1 MKLPFKAYWDLLS
14 QHVRPQKGRFILLS
28 VLLLGSIGLRIYAPQ
43 IMRTFIDS
51 ALAGEALQ
59 TLTFT
64 AMAFIGIALIQQ
76 VIAVGV
82 TYLGENVAWT
92 ATNALRAEL
101 AWHALNL
108 DMRFHNDHTPG
119 ELIERIDGDVTEL
132 ATFFSQ
138 FALNLV
144 SNGLLLVGILTALFI
159 EDWRA
164 GLAFAVFSLATILI
178 LGRLKDIAVP
188 HQKAR
193 REAEAQLYGFIEEQ
207 LAGTEDI
214 RSSGA
219 VDYSIRELFRHQ
231 GIILTHNRK
240 AHFKRWIIE
249 NAMGLA
255 LTTGSLLAITSGY
268 WLFTAGLVTIGTVYL
283 FVHYINLLEEP
294 FWAMTHEIES
304 FQTIGACV
312 ERLTEFRS
320 FKAEVL
326 DGSDAVRLGAPVA
339 ESNNHTSSSALDI
352 AFEQVRFSYNGSDSV
367 LSNLSFGLKPGS
379 VLGLLGR
386 TGSGKTTLARLIFRL
401 YDPQSGCIK
410 INGLDLRDM
419 KLETLRRNI
428 AIVTQDVQ
436 LFRASIRDNLTF
448 FDRSISDEQI
458 LATLDELE
466 LGDWY
471 HSLPNG
477 LDTEID
483 TGARSLSAGEAQ
495 LLAFTRVFLRNPGLV
510 ILDEAS
516 SRLDPATEQRLER
529 AIDKLL
535 KNRTAIIIAHRL
547 GTVHRADE
555 IMILE
560 SGDVIEY
567 GERKQLV
574 ADSRSRF
581 YHLLQTGLEEVLA

>member
-1 MKLPFKAYWDLLS
+1 MNLPLKAYWDLLS
-14 QHVRPQKGRFILLS
+14 QHIRPQKGRFILLS
-28 VLLLGSIGLRIYAPQ
+28 TLLFGSIGLRILAPQ
-43 IMRTFIDS
+43 IMRKFIDS
-51 ALAGEALQ
+51 ALAGGALQ
-59 TLTFT
+59 ALTLT
-64 AMAFIGIALIQQ
+64 AIAFIGVAILQQ
-76 VIAVGV
+76 VVSVSV

-138 FALNLV
+138 FALNLI
-144 SNGLLLVGILTALFI
+144 SNGLLLVGILVALFL

-164 GLAFAVFSLATILI
+164 GLAFTIYSVATISI

-193 REAEAQLYGFIEEQ
+193 REAEAGLYGFIEEQ

-219 VDYSIRELFRHQ
+219 VDFSIRELFRHQ
-231 GIILTHNRK
+231 GVILTHNRK
-240 AHFKRWIIE
+240 SHFKRWIIE

-255 LTTGSLLAITSGY
+255 LTTGTLLAFTSGY

-283 FVHYINLLEEP
+283 FIHYINLLEEP

-312 ERLTEFRS
+312 ERLTEFRN
-320 FKAEVL
+320 FKPQVL
-326 DGSDAVRLGAPVA
+326 DGSGVEIPSRSL
-339 ESNNHTSSSALDI
+339 ALSFDD
-352 AFEQVRFSYNGSDSV
+352 VSFSYNGSDTV
-367 LSNLSFGLKPGS
+367 LSGLSFDLKPGS
-379 VLGLLGR
+379 ILGLLGR

-401 YDPQSGCIK
+401 YDVKSGSIK
-410 INGLDLRDM
+410 VNHFDVRDAHLDS
-419 KLETLRRNI
+419 LRRNI

-448 FDRSISDEQI
+448 FDRSIPDAQI
-458 LATLDELE
+458 LATLEELE

-471 HSLPNG
+471 RALPKG
-477 LDTEID
+477 LDTELD

-535 KNRTAIIIAHRL
+535 QNRTAIIIAHRL
-547 GTVHRADE
+547 GTVHRADD

-560 SGDVIEY
+560 GGQVSEY
-567 GERKQLV
+567 GSRQRLA
-574 ADSRSRF
+574 ADPDSRF
-581 YHLLQTGLEEVLA
+581 YRLLQTGMEEVLA

>member
-1 MKLPFKAYWDLLS
+1 MNLPLKAYWDLLS
-14 QHVRPQKGRFILLS
+14 QHIRPQKGRFILLT
-28 VLLLGSIGLRIYAPQ
+28 VLLFTSIGLRIYAPQ
-43 IMRTFIDS
+43 IMRSFIDS
-51 ALAGEALQ
+51 ALAGAAVK
-59 TLTFT
+59 TLTST
-64 AMAFIGIALIQQ
+64 AMAFIGIALLQQ
-76 VIAVGV
+76 VISVSV

-108 DMRFHNDHTPG
+108 DMKFHNDHTPG

-144 SNGLLLVGILTALFI
+144 SNGLLMVGILIALFM

-164 GLAFAVFSLATILI
+164 GLGFTIYCIATVTI

-193 REAEAQLYGFIEEQ
+193 RAAEADLYGFIEEQ

-219 VDYSIRELFRHQ
+219 VDFSIRELFRHQ
-231 GIILTHNRK
+231 RDIFIHSRK

-255 LTTGSLLAITSGY
+255 LTSGTLLAIVNGY
-268 WLFTAGLVTIGTVYL
+268 WLYTAGLVTIGTVYL
-283 FVHYINLLEEP
+283 FVHYINLLDEP

-312 ERLTEFRS
+312 ERLTEFRN
-320 FKAEVL
+320 FKADVV
-326 DGSDAVRLGAPVA
+326 DGIGKDIPSQPL
-339 ESNNHTSSSALDI
+339 AL
-352 AFEQVRFSYNGSDSV
+352 AFDDVTFSYNGDDAV
-367 LSNLSFGLKPGS
+367 LRDLCFDLKPGS

-401 YDPQSGCIK
+401 YDPKVGRIQ
-410 INGLDLRDM
+410 INGVDLRDTQ
-419 KLETLRRNI
+419 LTALRQKI

-448 FDRSISDEQI
+448 FDRSISDEHI
-458 LATLDELE
+458 LETLDELE

-471 HSLPNG
+471 RSLPKG
-477 LDTEID
+477 LDTQLE

-495 LLAFTRVFLRNPGLV
+495 LLALTRVFLRNPGLV

-516 SRLDPATEQRLER
+516 SRLDPVTEQRLER

-535 KNRTAIIIAHRL
+535 QNRTAIIIAHRL

-555 IMILE
+555 IMILDGG
-560 SGDVIEY
+560 SVSEY
-567 GERKQLV
+567 GDRKELA
-574 ADSRSRF
+574 ADANSRF
-581 YHLLQTGLEEVLA
+581 ARLLQTGLEEVLA